1 MIKTYK
7 GKIKLETNHRLLNG
21 VNELGGAYVDSPVP
35 RTIEKAFSLFED
47 SWVNPANNSC
57 GLNLRASDHHLHVQA
72 CSEGDFKVI
81 DNENYLMLKTDKYE
95 LEIYRSTGD
104 KEITAGIELSRR
116 YFHIEHLWMLV
127 KIRWWRNDRP
137 IQVSMRH
144 VLQDAEDNVKK
155 LWNAD
160 HVVISNQSPNES
172 VKLRQPKEVA

>member
-104 KEITAGIELSRR
+104 KEITAG
-116 YFHIEHLWMLV
+116 
-127 KIRWWRNDRP
+127 D
-137 IQVSMRH
+137 
-144 VLQDAEDNVKK
+144 
-155 LWNAD
+155 
-160 HVVISNQSPNES
+160 
-172 VKLRQPKEVA
+172 

>member
-1 MIKTYK
+1 MLKKYE
-7 GKIKLETNHRLLNG
+7 GKIKLETNHRLLERTG
-21 VNELGGAYVDSPVP
+21 RTDGPYIQSPVP
-35 RTIEKAFSLFED
+35 RTIEKAFTLFED
-47 SWVNPANNSC
+47 QLLSPDNSC
-57 GLNLRASDHHLHVQA
+57 GLKLSASDHNLHFQA

-95 LEIYRSTGD
+95 LEIYRRTGD
-104 KEITAGIELSRR
+104 KEITAGIELSRG
-116 YFHIEHLWMLV
+116 YFQIKKPWMLV

-137 IQVSMRH
+137 IQVSMTH
-144 VLQDAEDNVKK
+144 VTQDAADNIKK